1 MSLQSARSTFR
12 RPSRAVVIL
21 VVVLLVVIA
30 AVIVRQRMGTPVD
43 IATVI
48 REDLRQ
54 SVVSTGRVI
63 ATARIELGAQVAGT
77 VAEVAVEE
85 GDRVATGALLVRLAD
100 DEPRAALAQAEAA
113 LDEAQ
118 ARLRQLA
125 VTGLPVAEQARQQA
139 ASALAL
145 ARREHARVT
154 ALSAQG
160 FFSEARLDE
169 AKRNLEQAE
178 AQARSADL
186 QADSARPRGSDH
198 ALAVTREAQARRA
211 VEVARAK
218 LGWTRVLAR
227 ADGIVLKRRAEPG
240 DVVTAGTRLISL
252 GAGPLQIEL
261 QVDEKNVGLLAID
274 KPATVIADAYPDR
287 PFQAKVLRIAPAV
300 DAQRGTV
307 QVKLVMETAP
317 TFLVPDMT
325 VSAEIA
331 VAAKSGVLALPAEA
345 VRDANSTDPWILV
358 VRDGIAER
366 QSVRPGLRGSGHL
379 EIVQGVSVGDMAV
392 LPGTA
397 AVVPGVRVRPAPKT
411 MPAAPKAAPK
421 ELGVP
426 SR

>member
-1 MSLQSARSTFR
+1 MPPKLPRSTFR

-21 VVVLLVVIA
+21 VVVVLVAIA
-30 AVIVRQRMGTPVD
+30 VMIVRQRMGTPVET
-43 IATVI
+43 AAVI

-54 SVVSTGRVI
+54 SVVSTGRVV

-85 GDRVATGALLVRLAD
+85 GDRVAAGDLLVRLAD

-113 LDEAQ
+113 LEEAQ

-125 VTGLPVAEQARQQA
+125 VTSLPVAEQARQQA
-139 ASALAL
+139 ASTLVL

-154 ALSAQG
+154 ALAAQG

-169 AKRNLEQAE
+169 ANRNLEQAE
-178 AQARSADL
+178 AQGRSTQL
-186 QADSARPRGSDH
+186 QADAARPRGSDH
-198 ALAVTREAQARRA
+198 VLATTREAQARRA

-227 ADGIVLKRRAEPG
+227 ADAIVLKRRAEPG
-240 DVVTAGTRLISL
+240 DVVTAGTKLVSL

-274 KPATVIADAYPDR
+274 KPATVVADAYPDR
-287 PFQAKVLRIAPAV
+287 PFRANVVRIAPAV

-307 QVKLVMETAP
+307 QVKLAMDAAP
-317 TFLVPDMT
+317 TFLVPEMT

-331 VAAKSGVLALPAEA
+331 VAAKSGVLTLPAEA
-345 VRDANSTDPWILV
+345 VREANSAEPWILT
-358 VRDGIAER
+358 VRDGQAAR
-366 QSVRPGLRGSGHL
+366 QPVRLGLRGSGRL
-379 EIVQGVSVGDMAV
+379 EIMQGAAIGDLAV
-392 LPGTA
+392 LPGA
-397 AVVPGVRVRPAPKT
+397 ATVVAGMRVRPAPKA
-411 MPAAPKAAPK
+411 PPVAPKAAPK
-421 ELGVP
+421 DPGVP

>member
-1 MSLQSARSTFR
+1 MPPKSSRPTFR

-21 VVVLLVVIA
+21 VVVVLVALA
-30 AVIVRQRMGTPVD
+30 AAFVRQRMGTPVE
-43 IATVI
+43 TVTVV

-54 SVVSTGRVI
+54 SVVSTGRAI

-85 GDRVATGALLVRLAD
+85 GDRVAAGDLLVRLAD
-100 DEPRAALAQAEAA
+100 EEPRAALAQAEAA

-125 VTGLPVAEQARQQA
+125 VTALPVAEQARAQA
-139 ASALAL
+139 ASALVV

-154 ALSAQG
+154 ALAAQG

-178 AQARSADL
+178 SQGRSTQL
-186 QADSARPRGSDH
+186 QSDAARPRGSDH
-198 ALAVTREAQARRA
+198 ALAVTREVQARRA

-227 ADGIVLKRRAEPG
+227 ADAIVLKRRAEPG
-240 DVVTAGTRLISL
+240 DVVTAGTKLISL

-287 PFQAKVLRIAPAV
+287 PFQARILRIAPAV
-300 DAQRGTV
+300 DVQRGTV
-307 QVKLVMETAP
+307 QVKLALDTVP

-331 VAAKSGVLALPAEA
+331 VAAKSGVPTLPAEA
-345 VRDANSTDPWILV
+345 VRDANGADPWILV
-358 VRDGIAER
+358 VRDDVATR
-366 QSVRPGLRGSGHL
+366 QPVRLGLRGSGRL
-379 EIVQGVSVGDMAV
+379 EIAQGANVGDQAV

-397 AVVPGVRVRPAPKT
+397 TVVAGMRVRPAPKAPT
-411 MPAAPKAAPK
+411 APPKAAPK
-421 ELGVP
+421 DPGVL

>member
-1 MSLQSARSTFR
+1 MSLQSARSTLR
-12 RPSRAVVIL
+12 RPSRAVVL
-21 VVVLLVVIA
+21 VVVVLLVAIA
-30 AVIVRQRMGTPVD
+30 AVIVRQRMGAPVE

-85 GDRVATGALLVRLAD
+85 GDRVAAGDLLARLAD

-125 VTGLPVAEQARQQA
+125 VTGLPVAEQARRQA

-154 ALSAQG
+154 ALAAQG

-178 AQARSADL
+178 AQARSTEL

-211 VEVARAK
+211 VDVARAK

-227 ADGIVLKRRAEPG
+227 ADGIVLERRAEPG
-240 DVVTAGTRLISL
+240 DVVTAGTRLVSL

-261 QVDEKNVGLLAID
+261 KVDEKNVGLLAIG
-274 KPATVIADAYPDR
+274 KTATVIADAYPDR
-287 PFQAKVLRIAPAV
+287 EFQAKVLRIAPAV

-307 QVKLVMETAP
+307 QVKLAMDTPP

-331 VAAKSGVLALPAEA
+331 VAAKSGVLTLPAEA
-345 VRDANSTDPWILV
+345 VRDANGADPWILV
-358 VRDGIAER
+358 VRDGVAER
-366 QSVRPGLRGSGHL
+366 QSVRLGLRGSGRL
-379 EIVQGVSVGDMAV
+379 EILQGVGVGDQAV

-397 AVVPGVRVRPAPKT
+397 AVVAGVRVRPASKAT
-411 MPAAPKAAPK
+411 AAPPKAAPK

>member
-1 MSLQSARSTFR
+1 MPPKSPRSTFR

-21 VVVLLVVIA
+21 VVVVLVAIA
-30 AVIVRQRMGTPVD
+30 AVFVRQRMGTPVET
-43 IATVI
+43 AAVI

-77 VAEVAVEE
+77 VAEVAVDE
-85 GDRVATGALLVRLAD
+85 GDRVAAGDLLVRLAD

-113 LDEAQ
+113 LEEAQ

-125 VTGLPVAEQARQQA
+125 VTSLPIAEQARRQA
-139 ASALAL
+139 ASALVL

-154 ALSAQG
+154 ALAAQG

-169 AKRNLEQAE
+169 ADRNLEQAE
-178 AQARSADL
+178 AQGRSTQLLAD
-186 QADSARPRGSDH
+186 AARPRGSDH
-198 ALAVTREAQARRA
+198 VLAMTREAQARRA

-227 ADGIVLKRRAEPG
+227 ADAIVLKRRAEPG
-240 DVVTAGTRLISL
+240 DVVTAGTKLVSL

-274 KPATVIADAYPDR
+274 KPATVVADAYPDQ
-287 PFQAKVLRIAPAV
+287 PLQAKVVRIAPAV

-307 QVKLVMETAP
+307 QVKLAMDAPP

-331 VAAKSGVLALPAEA
+331 VAAKSGVLTLPADA
-345 VRDANSTDPWILV
+345 VREPNGADPWILT
-358 VRDGIAER
+358 VRDGRAAR
-366 QSVRPGLRGSGHL
+366 QPVRLGLRGSGRL
-379 EIVQGVSVGDMAV
+379 EIAQGAGVGDQAI
-392 LPGTA
+392 LPGA
-397 AVVPGVRVRPAPKT
+397 ATVVADMRVRPVPKAP
-411 MPAAPKAAPK
+411 PAAPRATPK
-421 ELGVP
+421 DPGVP